1 MYVHRLSFYVVPCGL
16 WQGYQWLSLR
26 DLGAQATFTI
36 VFAWAAVLYGAVWLC
51 GACAEKLGRAGPCTG
66 GQPWARAISWAE
78 DKLGSYQQTITRA
91 SQGYKSDAISHGLT
105 YGLLSVNKS
114 RKKLKVHKFK
124 VLVKV
129 QAFKTPRVFE
139 FPVNV
144 GLLWTTIWFGLRM
157 PVWRR
162 HV

>member
-1 MYVHRLSFYVVPCGL
+1 MYIGCHFMLCPVVCDKGINDYLWEILEPRQLSPLCSPGL
-16 WQGYQWLSLR
+16 LCCMG
-26 DLGAQATFTI
+26 
-36 VFAWAAVLYGAVWLC
+36 LC

-114 RKKLKVHKFK
+114 RKYIKFK

-157 PVWRR
+157 PVWRE